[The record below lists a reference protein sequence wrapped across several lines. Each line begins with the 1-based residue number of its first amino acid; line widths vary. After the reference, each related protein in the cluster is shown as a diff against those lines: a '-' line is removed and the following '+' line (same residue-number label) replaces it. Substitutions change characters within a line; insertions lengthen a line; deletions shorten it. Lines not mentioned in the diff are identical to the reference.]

1 MTPSTPFIQAED
13 LGYTY
18 PTAGGRPVLNHI
30 DLELGADAY
39 LLLSGASGC
48 GKSTLCRTFNG
59 LIPHFYGGRLT
70 GSVVV
75 DGRPTVDTTVARLID
90 RVGMVFQNPEAQLF
104 NRTVAREIAFGLESL
119 GLERRQIGRRILESA
134 ATMGIENLLERHPH
148 HLSGGE
154 QQLAAMAAVMALHP
168 RVLILDEPFANLD
181 PLSVARMRRS
191 LAQIGEHGHA
201 LVVCEH
207 RLNLTAADAGRMVVL
222 EGGRIAADG
231 TPARILANDPA
242 PWGLAAPLAAAA
254 SRQLGLSLA
263 ILDPDRLP
271 LPPDAAAQLLDLMAL
286 PPAVAYGGKP
296 LLQVEG
302 LAGRAGDREVLRD
315 ISFCLHRGEVAALVG
330 ANGAGKTTLVRHLNG
345 LARPASGRVVVAG
358 EDTRRSRTSAL
369 ARHIG
374 IAFQNP
380 NSQFF
385 KLTVGDEIRVAP
397 QALGC
402 TEEQWLDQLISR
414 LHLENLLHRS
424 PFRLS
429 GGEKKRVA
437 FAAALASRPE
447 LLILDEP
454 TAGQDAFFRQALAD
468 LLASLAAEGCTVL
481 MVTHDLSF
489 AERCAGRWLVLC
501 DGAIAADGPP
511 AAIMA
516 DSALMAR
523 SGLTPTERFLLA
535 RRIDEI
541 GTHGPGDAPFTG
553 RKPR

>member
-1 MTPSTPFIQAED
+1 MTTSTPFIRAED
-13 LGYTY
+13 LGYAY
-18 PTAGGRPVLNHI
+18 PAAGGRPVLNHI
-30 DLELGADAY
+30 DLALGGDAY

-70 GSVVV
+70 GSVAV
-75 DGRPTVDTTVARLID
+75 DGRPTVETAVALLID

-119 GLERRQIGRRILESA
+119 GLERRKIGRRILDSA
-134 ATMGIENLLERHPH
+134 AAMGIENLLERHPH

-154 QQLAAMAAVMALHP
+154 QQLAAMAAVMALQP

-181 PLSVARMRRS
+181 PLSVARMRRA
-191 LAQIGEHGHA
+191 LAQIGEHGHS

-222 EGGRIAADG
+222 DGGRIAADG

-254 SRQLGLSLA
+254 SRRLGLSPA

-271 LPPDAAAQLLDLMAL
+271 LAPDAPEQLLDLVAL
-286 PPAVAYGGKP
+286 PPAVAFGGKP

-345 LARPASGRVVVAG
+345 LARPAAGRVVVAG

-385 KLTVGDEIRVAP
+385 KLTVGEEIRVAP
-397 QALGC
+397 QALDC
-402 TEEQWLDQLISR
+402 TDEQWLAQLTSR

-437 FAAALASRPE
+437 FAAALASRPQI
-447 LLILDEP
+447 LILDEP

-468 LLASLAAEGCTVL
+468 LLAALAAGGCTVL

-501 DGAIAADGPP
+501 DGVIAADGPP

-523 SGLTPTERFLLA
+523 SGLAPTERFRLA
-535 RRIDEI
+535 RRLESI
-541 GTHGPGDAPFTG
+541 GTHGPGDEPFAG